1 MNCQFLTC
9 QNKNIDLRESAARWG
24 DGREELSALDLLA
37 EPNLLQIAET
47 PVPVVLFRG

>member
-1 MNCQFLTC
+1 MNYQLLTC
-9 QNKNIDLRESAARWG
+9 QTKNSDLRESAAPWG
-24 DGREELSALDLLA
+24 VGREELSALDLLA